1 MSLPAPRSNRATQ
14 IVVWG
19 IALVLVVLAVFA
31 IRSLTREHLTVV
43 TAEASYADLAKTFS
57 TTGKVEPT
65 NDFRV
70 YAQASGQ
77 VQDVYV
83 DIGDKVKP
91 GELLLKMDDKY
102 ALANLAHAQSTL
114 QSATVASNDI
124 QQGGTQEERNS
135 LASDLN
141 KATLQRQQDATDLA
155 ARQKLLQQGAA
166 SPAEV
171 AETQHRLQI
180 DDANI
185 AAIQQRS
192 TKRYGQGDTARA
204 AAELADARAAV
215 AAAQSGFA
223 NADIRSK
230 IAGTVYYLPVQ
241 QYDYVKP
248 DDELIFV
255 ADLAQ
260 MEVTAYFDEPDI
272 GNLAA
277 GQPVS
282 LTWEAKP
289 GMTWHGHIVQAPS
302 TVINYQQRFV
312 GECLIAVDDANGSLL
327 KPDANV
333 VVTVTAAQHPH
344 VLSVPHEAVHQDPSG
359 YYVYRIINGRLVRT
373 SVQTGIMNLN
383 QDEIVS
389 GLSEGDTLAV
399 HSTADRELTDGLH
412 VTPAQ

>member
-1 MSLPAPRSNRATQ
+1 MSSPVPRTNRATQ
-14 IVVWG
+14 IIIWG
-19 IALVLVVLAVFA
+19 IALILVVLAVFA
-31 IRSLTREHLTVV
+31 IRSLTRERLIVV
-43 TAEASYADLAKTFS
+43 TATASYADLAKTFS

-77 VQDVYV
+77 VQNVYV

-91 GELLLKMDDKY
+91 GQLLLKMDDKY

-114 QSATVASNDI
+114 QSATVASHDI
-124 QQGGTQEERNS
+124 QQGGTQEERNAI
-135 LASDLN
+135 ASDLN
-141 KATLQRQQDATDLA
+141 KATLQRQQDATALT

-171 AETQHRLQI
+171 SEAQQRIQF

-185 AAIQQRS
+185 ASIQQRS
-192 TKRYGQGDTARA
+192 TNRYGQGDTARS
-204 AAELADARAAV
+204 AAELADARAGV
-215 AAAQSGFA
+215 LAAQSGIA
-223 NADIRSK
+223 NAVIRSK
-230 IAGTVYYLPVQ
+230 IAGTVYYLPVA

-255 ADLAQ
+255 ADLAHKS
-260 MEVTAYFDEPDI
+260 VTAYFDEPDI
-272 GNLAA
+272 GNLAV

-282 LTWEAKP
+282 LTWEAMP
-289 GMTWHGHIVQAPS
+289 GITWHGHITQAPS

-312 GECLIAVDDANGSLL
+312 GQCLIAVDDANGALL

-333 VVTVTAAQHPH
+333 VVTVTAEQHPH
-344 VLSVPHEAVHQDPSG
+344 VLSVPHEAVHQDTSG
-359 YYVYRIINGRLVRT
+359 YYVYRIVNNRLVRT
-373 SVQTGIMNLN
+373 PVRTGIMNLN

-389 GLSEGDTLAV
+389 GLSEDDTVAV
-399 HSTADRELTDGLH
+399 HSTANRELADGLH